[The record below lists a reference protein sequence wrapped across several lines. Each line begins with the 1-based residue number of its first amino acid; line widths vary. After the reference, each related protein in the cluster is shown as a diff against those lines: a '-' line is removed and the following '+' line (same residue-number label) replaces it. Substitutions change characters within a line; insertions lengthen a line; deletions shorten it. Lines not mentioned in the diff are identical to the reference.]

1 VAGETGSG
9 KTTQL
14 PKMCLELGRAALV
27 DGVAAQRIGHT
38 QPRRIAAR
46 SVATRISAE
55 LETPLGETVG
65 FAVRFTDQVG
75 PATQVKLMTDGILL
89 AEIQHDPLLNQ
100 YDTLIIDEA
109 HERSLTIDFL
119 LGYLRTLLPR
129 RPDLRVIITSATID
143 PQRFSAHFGNAPII
157 EVSGRT
163 YPVEVRYRPLVPDI
177 TESDSA
183 DRRPPPDRRPK
194 DQIEGILDAVA
205 ELERESPGDV
215 LVFLSGE
222 REIRDTADA
231 LNALELPLTEIVP
244 LYARLS
250 TAEQQ
255 RVFSS
260 HTGRRIVLATNVAET
275 SLTVPG
281 IRYVIDTGLARIS
294 RYSARTKVQR
304 LPIEAI
310 SQASAGQRAGR
321 CGRLSDGICIRLYS
335 EADYNGRPEF
345 TEPEILRTS
354 LASVILRMAALSL
367 GEVEKFGFLDPP
379 EQRSIRDGVG
389 VLYELGALLPNRS
402 GAAGQPTQT
411 LTPLG
416 RSLARLPV
424 DPRLGRMLLAA
435 SENGCAA
442 EVSVIA
448 AALSIQDPRERPTE
462 NQAAADQLHA
472 RFADDRSDFIA
483 YLNLWNYLRE
493 QQQELSGN
501 QFRRLCRSEYLH
513 YLRIREWQDL
523 VSQLRRVGRTIGI
536 RSEREPAQASTIH
549 AALLTGLLSQ
559 VGFRETD
566 KREFS
571 GPRNTRFVIAPGSA
585 LAKRP
590 PRWVMAAELVETSR
604 LFARTVARTDPET
617 IEKLAGHLVMRSYSE
632 PRWDRRRAAAVATE
646 RVTLYGL
653 PLVTGRQVNFGRID
667 PAEARELFIQ
677 HALVEGQW
685 DTRHE
690 FLQRNADLI
699 AEVGELEQRLRR
711 RDVIVDDDALAEF
724 FRQRIPADVISGAHF
739 DRWWKRQDKHL
750 LDFSRDLL
758 LQADEDVEYP
768 DEWSDGQL
776 ALPVTYRFEPGAPD
790 DGVTVHVPLDVL
802 NRVDPDGIAWPVA
815 QRREELIVALLRA
828 LPKSI
833 RRDLGPIPNV
843 ARWLTEAVPAGGQ
856 PLLPAL
862 ERAILEETGVRI
874 QREDWALE
882 RVPAHLRPGFVIEDA
897 DGRELA
903 RGKNLPDLRD
913 QLGDRLRLNVAEAAP
928 GLERSGLR
936 AWNFGDLPRRVEQT
950 RAGNVVAAFPTLVDD
965 GDSVSIRV
973 VPDEAEQARLHP
985 GGVRRLLIAAIA
997 SPVKAATSGFTPRSR
1012 LALSRNPDG
1021 SLPDLVDDTLAA
1033 VVDALIL
1040 GNGGP
1045 VWTAADF
1052 ESLRATIA
1060 PVLANELAAGLRDVE
1075 RVIEAIQELD
1085 LAWPPET
1092 ARRYPE
1098 AALDIATQ
1106 RNGLLYKGFVTGAG
1120 RNRLRNLAR
1129 YVQAITRRVE
1139 KLPREPDV
1147 DSARMARVHQVEEAY
1162 RESARHQPP
1171 ERLQAVRWMIEE
1183 LRVSLF
1189 AQQLG
1194 TPEPVSEKRIYRAMD
1209 AVAS

>member
-1 VAGETGSG
+1 
-9 KTTQL
+9 
-14 PKMCLELGRAALV
+14 MCLELGRAALV

-46 SVATRISAE
+46 SVATRIAAE

-75 PATQVKLMTDGILL
+75 SATQVKLMTDGILL
-89 AEIQHDPLLNQ
+89 AEIQHDPLLYQ

-143 PQRFSAHFGNAPII
+143 PQRYSAHFGNAPII

-177 TESDSA
+177 TESDPA

-310 SQASAGQRAGR
+310 SRASAGQRAGR

-435 SENGCAA
+435 SENGCVA

-462 NQAAADQLHA
+462 NQAVADQLHT
-472 RFADDRSDFIA
+472 RFSDDRSDFIA
-483 YLNLWNYLRE
+483 YLNLWNYLGE

-566 KREFS
+566 KREFT

-667 PAEARELFIQ
+667 AAEARELFIQ

-690 FLQRNADLI
+690 FVQRNADLI

-711 RDVIVDDDALAEF
+711 RDVIVDDDALAAF

-758 LQADEDVEYP
+758 LQADEGVEYP
-768 DEWSDGQL
+768 DEWSDGQF

-828 LPKSI
+828 LPKPI
-833 RRDLGPIPNV
+833 RRDLGPVPNV

-913 QLGDRLRLNVAEAAP
+913 QLRDRLRLNVAEAAP
-928 GLERSGLR
+928 GLERRGLR

-950 RAGNVVAAFPTLVDD
+950 RVGNVVAAFPSLVDD

-997 SPVKAATSGFTPRSR
+997 SPIKAATSGFTPRSR

-1033 VVDALIL
+1033 VVDALIVE
-1040 GNGGP
+1040 NGGP
-1045 VWTAADF
+1045 VWTAAEF

-1060 PVLANELAAGLRDVE
+1060 PVLANELGAALRDVE

-1106 RNGLLYKGFVTGAG
+1106 RSGLLYKGFVTGAG